1 MEKFSTL
8 TAIAAPLLRSNVNTD
23 MMTPSETGRS
33 TAVDLG
39 KMLFLHWRYD
49 ESGKEKP
56 DFVLNRA
63 PFRNAG
69 ILIAGENFGCGSS
82 RERAV
87 WALQRF
93 GIRTVIA
100 PSFSD
105 IFRENA
111 FQNGLL
117 PVVLPAHE
125 VTALAAAM
133 ATAADPRLTVDL
145 MRSVVVTHEGRELPF
160 TVPAERRDA
169 LLEGLEEIDLIIRMK
184 DDIAA
189 FEARDRT
196 SRPWIYLER
205 QPT

>member
-87 WALQRF
+87 WALHRDRAELQRYLP
-93 GIRTVIA
+93 GERIPERVAASRA
-100 PSFSD
+100 PRARSH
-105 IFRENA
+105 R
-111 FQNGLL
+111 
-117 PVVLPAHE
+117 
-125 VTALAAAM
+125 
-133 ATAADPRLTVDL
+133 PR
-145 MRSVVVTHEGRELPF
+145 
-160 TVPAERRDA
+160 RRD
-169 LLEGLEEIDLIIRMK
+169 G
-184 DDIAA
+184 
-189 FEARDRT
+189 DRC
-196 SRPWIYLER
+196 RPSPDR
-205 QPT
+205 